1 MFKRRLSVLAAALG
15 LMAILLPFTAAGVA
29 ASTTVV
35 VKPSTLKGAC
45 QTVAVPFACYTQYPT
60 GWLYY
65 NDENDSGDPSLG
77 SFVTG
82 PASPPSGTGSAQIS
96 VTGSERRN
104 LATYAFAGTAL
115 AAITVLSFR
124 TYNPSAGNG
133 GSALRSGYLQF
144 NVDFDGSDSWQKRLI
159 YVPSANGTVTPNNW
173 NSWDAIASGAA
184 RWLYS
189 GTTWPGGAIPGTT
202 AKTWAQVLLDYP
214 TARIRVTDAQLSI
227 RVGEPYA
234 DGYTENIDSLTF
246 ATAAA
251 TTTYDFEPETACTS
265 VCYVNGATGS
275 DSFGGDTPTSAKK
288 TIQAAINQVN
298 ANGQVRVLPGTY
310 DEAAPGSAPTS
321 IGGTYQFGLFFGSAK
336 PGITLLGVT
345 ASDVPIVNAA
355 ATLATIN
362 TDATNNFGTSG
373 IFVEAANTTIQ
384 GVTVGPNAA
393 GDNKTIEVVADNFTL
408 KDSVIAVPGGGAVYI
423 SEFDAP
429 AGPVSTY
436 HILDNRFLDATQI
449 AISSGAGLAG
459 PASGREIKGNTFA
472 LGGET
477 WPAISFNG
485 SGGVPW
491 FTKQVGGATITGN
504 SFSAGGRQYIRARGS
519 YIEAQFDWKSFWDGN
534 TYDKGTAAL
543 VTTAPFDVRSFS
555 YVSGP
560 YSFTN
565 VRRIGATIQG
575 EVDNAVA
582 SDTVL
587 VKAGSYNEDVTIG
600 KPNLKLLGAGI
611 DVSTIVGPMTGAGT
625 TLEISAGGAGTTVD
639 GFTVTRAGNNTTDWN
654 TTVKNQGVAIYGTGS
669 TLQNSK
675 ITGNRNGVFLYG
687 ATNVTIKNNTIDNN
701 RTGIHLVNDVTGLVV
716 RNNFITNNWTMG
728 ILFRDESSPNPTGA
742 VTIQDNNISG
752 NWYSQVEAR
761 SLFSAPALNVENNWL
776 GTTAPTVLVAPSSG
790 EPGYASQ
797 IPLAY
802 GGAAAPP
809 ATSPTIVYNGLN
821 LTNPVDYIPFRCSGV
836 DASPAIGFQPVAGTS
851 PCYTFSG
858 FFQPV
863 DNLPAENVVKAGRAI
878 PVKFSLGGDQGLN
891 IFAAGYPTSIVI
903 PCGVAA
909 TDATVETTVAAAS
922 SSLSYDASTDTY
934 TYLWKTDK
942 AWANTCRQLVMKLSD
957 GSQHI
962 ANFKFK
968 K

>member
-15 LMAILLPFTAAGVA
+15 LMALLLSFTAASVGA

-35 VKPSTLKGAC
+35 VKPSNLNGW
-45 QTVAVPFACYTQYPT
+45 QIIPDGTVPY
-60 GWLYY
+60 G
-65 NDENDSGDPSLG
+65 
-77 SFVTG
+77 FVSG
-82 PASPPSGTGSAQIS
+82 PASVGSGSLQFGPIDGTNAANKFVMLSPYAGRVSDLTAFSYDFSIDPASSGGVADAQNFYVNVYVDDASNGIGTFAGGTGFYDCRYDS
-96 VTGSERRN
+96 VPPTGTVSGWTTASFNQASTWTNVANRTGSCLPT
-104 LATYAFAGTAL
+104 LAGVTAGSMVRFIA
-115 AAITVLSFR
+115 V
-124 TYNPSAGNG
+124 NG
-133 GSALRSGYLQF
+133 GQSTSSDAGLKGGF
-144 NVDFDGSDSWQKRLI
+144 DNVVI
-159 YVPSANGTVTPNNW
+159 
-173 NSWDAIASGAA
+173 
-184 RWLYS
+184 
-189 GTTWPGGAIPGTT
+189 TT
-202 AKTWAQVLLDYP
+202 
-214 TARIRVTDAQLSI
+214 S
-227 RVGEPYA
+227 
-234 DGYTENIDSLTF
+234 
-246 ATAAA
+246 AA
-251 TTTYDFEPETACTS
+251 TTTYDFEPETACAT
-265 VCYVNGATGS
+265 VCYVNGATGN
-275 DSFGGDTPTSAKK
+275 DSFGGDTLTSAKK

-310 DEAAPGSAPTS
+310 NETAPGSAPTS
-321 IGGTYQFGLFFGSAK
+321 LGGTYQFGLFFGSAK

-345 ASDVPIVNAA
+345 AGDVPIVNAA

-362 TDATNNFGTSG
+362 TNATNNFGTSG

-384 GVTVGPNAA
+384 GVTVGPNLT

-408 KDSVIAVPGGGAVYI
+408 KNSKTAVPGGGAVYI
-423 SEFDAP
+423 SEFDTP
-429 AGPVSTY
+429 AGPVSSY
-436 HILDNRFLDATQI
+436 HILDNRFTDATQI
-449 AISSGAGLAG
+449 AISSGAGLTG
-459 PASGREIKGNTFA
+459 PVSGREIKGNTFA
-472 LGGET
+472 LGGAT

-491 FTKQVGGATITGN
+491 FTKQVGGATVTGN
-504 SFSAGGRQYIRARGS
+504 SFSAGGLQYIRARGT
-519 YIEAQFDWKSFWDGN
+519 YIEAQFVWKSFWDDN
-534 TYDKGTAAL
+534 TYDKATVAL
-543 VTTAPFDVRSFS
+543 VTEAPFDVRSFS

-560 YSFTN
+560 YTFTN
-565 VRRIGATIQG
+565 VRRIGATIQH

-582 SDTVL
+582 GDTVL
-587 VKAGSYNEDVTIG
+587 VKAGTYNEDVTIG

-611 DVSTIVGPMTGAGT
+611 GNSTIVGPLTGAGS
-625 TLEISAGGAGTTVD
+625 TLEISAGGTGTTVD

-654 TTVKNQGVAIYGTGS
+654 TTVKNQGVAIYGSGS

-675 ITGNRNGVFLYG
+675 VTGNRNGVFLYG

-716 RNNFITNNWTMG
+716 KNNFITNNWTMG

-761 SLFSAPALNVENNWL
+761 SLFSTPALNVENNWL
-776 GTTAPTVLVAPSSG
+776 GTTTPTVLVAPSAG

-797 IPLAY
+797 IPVAY
-802 GGAAAPP
+802 GGTAVPP

-821 LTNPVDYIPFRCSGV
+821 PTNPVDYIPFRCSGV
-836 DASPAIGFQPVAGTS
+836 DALPAVIGFQPVAGSS

-891 IFAAGYPTSIVI
+891 IFAAGYPTSNVI
-903 PCGVAA
+903 TCAAGA
-909 TDATVETTVAAAS
+909 TDATVETTVTAWI
-922 SSLSYDASTDTY
+922 SSLAYDASTDTY

-942 AWANTCRQLVMKLSD
+942 AWANTCRQLQIKLSD
-957 GSQHI
+957 GSLHV
-962 ANFKFK
+962 ANFAFK

>member
-15 LMAILLPFTAAGVA
+15 LMALLLSFTAASVGA
-29 ASTTVV
+29 ASTTVI
-35 VKPSTLKGAC
+35 VKPSNLNGW
-45 QTVAVPFACYTQYPT
+45 QISPDGTVPY
-60 GWLYY
+60 G
-65 NDENDSGDPSLG
+65 
-77 SFVTG
+77 FVSG
-82 PASPPSGTGSAQIS
+82 PASVGSGSLQFGPIDGTNAANKFVMFSPYTGLVSDLTAFSYDFYIDPASSGGAADAQNFYVNVYVDDASNGIGTFAGGTGFYDCRYDS
-96 VTGSERRN
+96 VPSTGTVSGWTTHSFNQASTWTNVANRTGSCPAT
-104 LATYAFAGTAL
+104 LAGVTAGSIVRFIA
-115 AAITVLSFR
+115 V
-124 TYNPSAGNG
+124 NG
-133 GSALRSGYLQF
+133 GQSTSSDAGLKGGF
-144 NVDFDGSDSWQKRLI
+144 DNVVI
-159 YVPSANGTVTPNNW
+159 
-173 NSWDAIASGAA
+173 
-184 RWLYS
+184 
-189 GTTWPGGAIPGTT
+189 TT
-202 AKTWAQVLLDYP
+202 
-214 TARIRVTDAQLSI
+214 S
-227 RVGEPYA
+227 
-234 DGYTENIDSLTF
+234 
-246 ATAAA
+246 AA
-251 TTTYDFEPETACTS
+251 TTTYDFEPETPCTA
-265 VCYVNGATGS
+265 VCYVNGATGN
-275 DSFGGDTPTSAKK
+275 DAFGGDTPTSAKK

-310 DEAAPGSAPTS
+310 NEAAPGSAPTS

-336 PGITLLGVT
+336 PGITLMGVT
-345 ASDVPIVNAA
+345 AGDVPIVNAA

-384 GVTVGPNAA
+384 GVTVGPNVT

-408 KDSVIAVPGGGAVYI
+408 KDSVTAVPAGGAVYI
-423 SEFDAP
+423 SEFNL
-429 AGPVSTY
+429 PVSSY
-436 HILDNRFLDATQI
+436 HILDNRFTDATQI

-459 PASGREIKGNTFA
+459 PVSGREIKGNTFA

-491 FTKQVGGATITGN
+491 FTKQVGGATVTGN
-504 SFSAGGRQYIRARGS
+504 SFSAGGRQYIRARGA
-519 YIEAQFDWKSFWDGN
+519 YIEAQFDWKSFWDDN

-560 YSFTN
+560 YTFTN
-565 VRRIGATIQG
+565 VRRVGATIQG

-587 VKAGSYNEDVTIG
+587 VKAGTYNEDVTIG

-611 DVSTIVGPMTGAGT
+611 GVSTIVGPMTGAGT

-639 GFTVTRAGNNTTDWN
+639 GFTVTRAGNNIIDWT
-654 TTVKNQGVAIYGTGS
+654 TTVKNQGVAIYGSGS
-669 TLQNSK
+669 TLQNSS

-687 ATNVTIKNNTIDNN
+687 ATNVTIKNNTIDYN

-761 SLFSAPALNVENNWL
+761 SLFSAPALNVESNWL
-776 GTTAPTVLVAPSSG
+776 GTTTPTVLVASSSG
-790 EPGYASQ
+790 EPPYSVQ
-797 IPLAY
+797 IPGLY
-802 GGAAAPP
+802 GGSAVPP
-809 ATSPTIVYNGLN
+809 ATSPTIVYNGVN
-821 LTNPVDYIPFRCSGV
+821 ATNPVDYIPFRCSGV
-836 DASPAIGFQPVAGTS
+836 DASPAVIGFQPVAGTS

-878 PVKFSLGGDQGLN
+878 PVMFSLGGDQGLN
-891 IFAAGYPTSIVI
+891 IFAAGYPTSNVI
-903 PCGVAA
+903 TCGAA
-909 TDATVETTVAAAS
+909 AGDDIVETTLTAGS

-934 TYLWKTDK
+934 TYVWKTDK
-942 AWANTCRQLVMKLSD
+942 SWANTCRQLRVKLLD
-957 GSQHI
+957 GSVHV